1 MIEAKNKNIIL
12 RTMTQKEHRALWRKF
27 EPENKN
33 LKFTYNEET
42 VDRIYEKILARES
55 WNPAVGIF
63 TKNEEIFGQLTFGN
77 IVYSEFRC
85 DISLFI
91 AVESFRGKGLGTE
104 AVMLAKRY
112 AKEKMGLKKMYS
124 DVSSKDVKMQALLK
138 KCGFQNIK
146 TFSGEASDGGDRL
159 VFFALL

>member
-1 MIEAKNKNIIL
+1 MIETTNKNITL

-27 EPENKN
+27 EPENKK

-42 VDRIYEKILARES
+42 VDRIFEKCVARES
-55 WNPAVGIF
+55 WNPTVGIF
-63 TKNEEIFGQLTFGN
+63 TKNDEIIGQLTFGN
-77 IVYSEFRC
+77 IVYSEVRC
-85 DISLFI
+85 DVSLFI

-112 AKEKMGLKKMYS
+112 AKDKMGLKKMYS
-124 DVSSKDVKMQALLK
+124 EVSSKDKKMQAVLK
-138 KCGFQNIK
+138 KCGFQNTK
-146 TFSGEASDGGDRL
+146 TFKGEASDGGDRM